1 MKYIINH
8 KIKGFTGKSACLV
21 FSNGVSETND
31 SWVASWFKSKGHNVI
46 ENSLNDGETGTLEDN
61 SMKST
66 LEKFKNIDKD
76 IDSKVYDNDNSYNNK
91 VEKVDKYNSYSL
103 DQLKAIAKEKGVEGL
118 SKLNKADLIQALK
131 TLEELENE

>member
-8 KIKGFTGKSACLV
+8 KIKGYTGKSACLV

-31 SWVASWFKSKGHNVI
+31 SWVASWFKSKGHDVI
-46 ENSLNDGETGTLEDN
+46 EYSLNDDETVDVDEITEG
-61 SMKST
+61 
-66 LEKFKNIDKD
+66 D
-76 IDSKVYDNDNSYNNK
+76 IKENLDYS
-91 VEKVDKYNSYSL
+91 SYSL
-103 DQLKAIAKEKGVEGL
+103 EDLKTIAKEKGVEGL

>member
-1 MKYIINH
+1 MKYTINH
-8 KIKGFTGKSACLV
+8 RIEGYTGKSACLI

-46 ENSLNDGETGTLEDN
+46 ENGLSDGETGTLEDN
-61 SMKST
+61 SIKST
-66 LEKFKNIDKD
+66 LEKSNNIATD
-76 IDSKVYDNDNSYNNK
+76 IDSKVYDDTNSHNSK
-91 VEKVDKYNSYSL
+91 VEKVDKYSSYSL